1 VSSVLSPH
9 AVPPGETSAPL
20 RTRVPRAGSE
30 RALVVA
36 PDVARRR
43 LRARLAVW
51 AGAGLTV
58 LALFTL
64 VQFHVLAAQSAFTL
78 ERLDKE
84 RTNEQFRYQRL
95 REQVARS
102 SSAEAV
108 RAAALKLGMVPGPN
122 VVQLEA
128 PNMTP
133 TATPA
138 SSVPEPLSLKTYADT
153 KGSLG
158 TNP

>member
-1 VSSVLSPH
+1 M
-9 AVPPGETSAPL
+9 
-20 RTRVPRAGSE
+20 
-30 RALVVA
+30 
-36 PDVARRR
+36 
-43 LRARLAVW
+43 W
-51 AGAGLTV
+51 AGAAVTV

-78 ERLDKE
+78 EKLEKE

-108 RAAALKLGMVPGPN
+108 REAAAKLGMIPGTN
-122 VVQLEA
+122 LVQLEV
-128 PNMTP
+128 PDVTLTTP
-133 TATPA
+133 VADPI
-138 SSVPEPLSLKTYADT
+138 PEPLSAQDYQDT
-153 KGSLG
+153 KPSLG

>member
-1 VSSVLSPH
+1 MSSVAASRSETR
-9 AVPPGETSAPL
+9 APGRIGT
-20 RTRVPRAGSE
+20 PRPGTD

-36 PDVARRR
+36 PNLARRR
-43 LRARLAVW
+43 QRARLAMW
-51 AGAGLTV
+51 AGAAVTV

-78 ERLDKE
+78 EKLEKE

-108 RAAALKLGMVPGPN
+108 REAATKLGMIPGTN
-122 VVQLEA
+122 LVQLEV
-128 PNMTP
+128 PNVTLTTP
-133 TATPA
+133 VSDT
-138 SSVPEPLSLKTYADT
+138 VPDALSAENYQDT
-153 KGSLG
+153 KSSLG

>member
-1 VSSVLSPH
+1 MSSVAASPSETR
-9 AVPPGETSAPL
+9 APGRIGT
-20 RTRVPRAGSE
+20 PRSGSD

-36 PDVARRR
+36 PNLVRRR
-43 LRARLAVW
+43 LRARLALW
-51 AGAGLTV
+51 AGAAVTV

-78 ERLDKE
+78 ERLEKE

-95 REQVARS
+95 REQVARN

-108 RAAALKLGMVPGPN
+108 RAAAGKLGMIPGSN
-122 VVQLEA
+122 LVQLEV
-128 PNMTP
+128 PNVAP
-133 TATPA
+133 TAPVSDTI
-138 SSVPEPLSLKTYADT
+138 PEPLSATNYIDVKP
-153 KGSLG
+153 SLG